1 MITLRNLR
9 LEYGQRALFKD
20 VNVTIPA
27 KTRIGLVGSNGA
39 GKTTLLRILASRAQ
53 ADSGSIDKAKTV
65 SFGYLPQDGLE
76 VSGKTLYD
84 EVESAFTE
92 ILQLRAAIEECTHRL
107 ETLSAELP
115 EYQQMLERI
124 GECEYALEALDAA
137 TLPSRIQTVLHGLG
151 FSENDT
157 HRNTTEF
164 SGGWQM
170 RIALAKLLLS
180 EPSLLLLDEPTNHL
194 DVTSQAWL
202 EQYLNRY
209 PGSILIVSHDR
220 AFLDILCQRT
230 FELSQGMLN
239 DFQGN
244 YSYYEQESRRR
255 RQQLLRSY
263 ESQQREIAQTQQ
275 FIDRFRYKAT
285 KAKQVQSRIKALEKI
300 ERIEVEAAEQSIAF
314 SFVPA
319 PRSGH
324 TVAKLSGLTK
334 TYGSITVFEDVN
346 LTIERDDRIAIVG
359 VNGSGKTTLMRV
371 LSGTEAFQSG
381 QRELGSKT
389 LISYFAQHQVD
400 ELDPKLSVLQTMEAV
415 APANLGQNLRSIL
428 GAFLFQGDDVFKS
441 TAVLSGGE
449 RNRLALAKMLI
460 RPVNFLLL
468 DEPTNHL
475 DMRSQ
480 EALQTALQKYD
491 GTFAIVSHNRAFVDP
506 IVNKVI
512 EIRKDGIT
520 IFPGNVSDYLEH
532 LELRETQTQREPR
545 LSSNK
550 QALNGKE
557 ELKSVSKLSPKER
570 RKKRA
575 AVNEALRP
583 LRKKARA
590 WEETI
595 AKLEE
600 RKSILE
606 KEMNSPNFFKDAQ
619 KAKQGSFE
627 HAKLVNDL
635 ESAYESWSEVAD
647 AIAVKEAL
655 LEEE

>member
-194 DVTSQAWL
+194 DITSQAWL

-532 LELRETQTQREPR
+532 IGLSETQREPR

-550 QALNGKE
+550 QTLNGKE